1 MNSDSARSR
10 IVSGQVHRRNFIK
23 AAAGSAGLAAVGPW
37 VLDGSRN
44 RAARTSAGVSGGPAA
59 TAPTVNIGYIG
70 SFSGLLAPDFKAAAN
85 YVART
90 LQQHFNAHG
99 LVIGGKRHN
108 VSITTLDTGGSE
120 ALAVENVDYLYQH
133 GADLI
138 LVHDSAPVAA
148 VVGRTCQSLGVP
160 CISTG
165 LPWETWFLAR
175 GGKLGGTRAKSA
187 SWKWSYHFF
196 WGLADVEPA
205 LADMWGSLAT
215 DKAAGGLWPNN
226 DDLGIPYG
234 NAKTGF
240 PALLEKRGYTV
251 KAERYPDGG
260 LNSAAAIAAFE
271 SAKAQILTGT
281 PAQSDFMGFWKSA
294 AAYQPE
300 VVSLLGTV
308 DYPADVQLVNKARSA
323 VGLSCGVW
331 WAPTFPYRSSI
342 TGQTSAELA
351 AAYTSA
357 EKLQWSQAVGSTH
370 ALYEVAC
377 AALVKAGSTSR
388 GRIATA
394 LSTLSHTTIVGP
406 VNWSAGPVKN
416 VSTTIV
422 VGGQWRKA
430 KNYPFDLV
438 VVSNKTHSKIPV
450 GGKLQAI
457 SYT

>member
-1 MNSDSARSR
+1 MNSDSVPPR
-10 IVSGQVHRRNFIK
+10 IVSSQVRRREFLK
-23 AAAGSAGLAAVGPW
+23 VAAGSAGLAAVGPW
-37 VLDGSRN
+37 VLGGNRN
-44 RAARTSAGVSGGPAA
+44 RSARTSGGAAA
-59 TAPTVNIGYIG
+59 TAPTVKIGFIG
-70 SFSGLLAPDFKAAAN
+70 PFTSPLASDFGPAATF
-85 YVART
+85 VQRT
-90 LQQHFNAHG
+90 LQQHFNSRG
-99 LVIGGKRHN
+99 LVIDGKRHN
-108 VSITTLDTGGSE
+108 VSITTLDSSGSE
-120 ALAVENVDYLYQH
+120 SLAEEDADVLAQD
-133 GADLI
+133 GTDLI
-138 LVHDSAPVAA
+138 LVHDAAPIAAIVA
-148 VVGRTCQSLGVP
+148 RMCQSAGVP

-165 LPWETWFLAR
+165 IPWETWFLAR
-175 GGKLGGTRAKSA
+175 GGKLGETRAKSA

-205 LADMWGSLAT
+205 FADMWSSRAT
-215 DKAAGGLWPNN
+215 DKAVGGLWPNN
-226 DDLGIPYG
+226 DDLGVPYG
-234 NAKTGF
+234 NAKSGF
-240 PALLEKRGYTV
+240 PALLEKRGYKV

-281 PAQSDFMGFWKSA
+281 SDQSDFKSFWQA
-294 AAYQPE
+294 AHLAGYQPE
-300 VVSLLGTV
+300 VVSLLGAI
-308 DYPADVQLVNKARSA
+308 DYPADVQYVNETGPAA
-323 VGLSCGVW
+323 GLSCGVW

-342 TGQTSAELA
+342 TGQTSAQLA

-377 AALVKAGSTSR
+377 AALIKAGSTSR
-388 GRIATA
+388 GRVAAA
-394 LSTLSHTTIVGP
+394 LSKLSHTTVVGP

-416 VSTTIV
+416 VSTTPV

-438 VVSNKTHSKIPV
+438 VVSNKTHPKIPV

>member
-1 MNSDSARSR
+1 MNNDSAPSR
-10 IVSGQVHRRNFIK
+10 IASGQVHRRDFLK
-23 AAAGSAGLAAVGPW
+23 VAAGSAGLAAVGPW
-37 VLDGSRN
+37 VLGGAAH
-44 RAARTSAGVSGGPAA
+44 RASGVPSA
-59 TAPTVNIGYIG
+59 TAPTVAIGYIG
-70 SFSGLLAPDFKAAAN
+70 SFSGPLAPDFKPAATF
-85 YVART
+85 VART

-99 LVIGGKRHN
+99 IVIAGKRHN
-108 VSITTLDTGGSE
+108 VTISTLDSGGSPSMAAE
-120 ALAVENVDYLYQH
+120 IVDVLAQDGV
-133 GADLI
+133 DLI

-148 VVGRTCQSLGVP
+148 AAAAACQSLGVP

-165 LPWETWFLAR
+165 IPWETWFLAR

-205 LADMWGSLAT
+205 LAGMWGSLAT
-215 DKAAGGLWPNN
+215 DKAVGGLWPNN
-226 DDLGIPYG
+226 DDLGVPYG

-251 KAERYPDGG
+251 KAERYPDGD

-281 PAQSDFMGFWKSA
+281 PGSTDFRSFWKAA
-294 AAYQPE
+294 AAYRPE
-300 VVSLLGTV
+300 VVSLLGAI
-308 DYPADVQLVNKARSA
+308 DYPADVQYVNEARSA
-323 VGLSCGVW
+323 AGLSCGVW

-342 TGQTSAELA
+342 TGQTSAQLA
-351 AAYTSA
+351 ATYTSA

-370 ALYEVAC
+370 ALFEVAC
-377 AALVKAGSTSR
+377 AALIKAGSTSR
-388 GRIATA
+388 GRVAAA
-394 LSTLSHTTIVGP
+394 LSKLSHTTVVGP
-406 VNWSAGPVKN
+406 VNWNAGPVKN